1 MYTVLCKDL
10 AIKKSACDS
19 LEFPKRVL
27 IDLCYRMT
35 RRLLLLVHEKSGHWS
50 ERQKMITTLHLFPK
64 KKLTL
69 ECLDG
74 RRGQFSDISVKLNNR
89 DGLVR
94 MTSLLEHSFASPKEC
109 IFLLI
114 NWCGLND
121 DCNDLNK
128 LGQKSLNFEFQTKF
142 SLSKIGLI
150 IPFYLFFL
158 FRILDIS
165 RATCISNFWNVCFL
179 NLGQHNST
187 KLKSNKKF

>member
-89 DGLVR
+89 DGLVS
-94 MTSLLEHSFASPKEC
+94 MTSLLEHSTSQSFVIARPKEC
-109 IFLLI
+109 RFLLK
-114 NWCGLND
+114 NWCGLNSILMITAVTWVSWFK
-121 DCNDLNK
+121 NHQNLVFK
-128 LGQKSLNFEFQTKF
+128 LNFLFQK
-142 SLSKIGLI
+142 
-150 IPFYLFFL
+150 P
-158 FRILDIS
+158 
-165 RATCISNFWNVCFL
+165 V
-179 NLGQHNST
+179 
-187 KLKSNKKF
+187 

>member
-64 KKLTL
+64 KKLAL

-74 RRGQFSDISVKLNNR
+74 RREQFSDISVKLNNR
-89 DGLVR
+89 DGLVS
-94 MTSLLEHSFASPKEC
+94 MSSLLEHSIARPKEC
-109 IFLLI
+109 RFAR
-114 NWCGLND
+114 
-121 DCNDLNK
+121 K
-128 LGQKSLNFEFQTKF
+128 LMWVK
-142 SLSKIGLI
+142 
-150 IPFYLFFL
+150 
-158 FRILDIS
+158 
-165 RATCISNFWNVCFL
+165 
-179 NLGQHNST
+179 
-187 KLKSNKKF
+187 

>member
-1 MYTVLCKDL
+1 MGSERQSLKEMYTVLCKDL

-74 RRGQFSDISVKLNNR
+74 RWGQFSDISVKLNNR
-89 DGLVR
+89 DGLVS
-94 MTSLLEHSFASPKEC
+94 MTSFLEYIIARPKEC
-109 IFLLI
+109 MFLLI
-114 NWCGLND
+114 N
-121 DCNDLNK
+121 
-128 LGQKSLNFEFQTKF
+128 
-142 SLSKIGLI
+142 
-150 IPFYLFFL
+150 
-158 FRILDIS
+158 
-165 RATCISNFWNVCFL
+165 
-179 NLGQHNST
+179 
-187 KLKSNKKF
+187 

>member
-1 MYTVLCKDL
+1 MSTVLCKDL

-50 ERQKMITTLHLFPK
+50 ERLKMITTLHLFPK

-89 DGLVR
+89 NGLLR
-94 MTSLLEHSFASPKEC
+94 MTLLLEHSFASPKEC
-109 IFLLI
+109 IFFLL

-128 LGQKSLNFEFQTKF
+128 LGQKSPKFDFQTQF
-142 SLSKIGLI
+142 SLSNICLI
-150 IPFYLFFL
+150 IPIYLFSVQN
-158 FRILDIS
+158 FRY
-165 RATCISNFWNVCFL
+165 
-179 NLGQHNST
+179 
-187 KLKSNKKF
+187 

>member
-89 DGLVR
+89 DGLPSQYDLTFGAQYFTKLWYCKTKR
-94 MTSLLEHSFASPKEC
+94 MQIFAKKLMWVKQHFDDNCGDLSKLVQKSPK
-109 IFLLI
+109 F
-114 NWCGLND
+114 G
-121 DCNDLNK
+121 
-128 LGQKSLNFEFQTKF
+128 FQTQF
-142 SLSKIGLI
+142 SFSKTCLI
-150 IPFYLFFL
+150 IPIHFFL

-165 RATCISNFWNVCFL
+165 RATCITNF
-179 NLGQHNST
+179 
-187 KLKSNKKF
+187 

>member
-74 RRGQFSDISVKLNNR
+74 RRGQFSDISVKLNKR
-89 DGLVR
+89 DAV
-94 MTSLLEHSFASPKEC
+94 EV
-109 IFLLI
+109 
-114 NWCGLND
+114 
-121 DCNDLNK
+121 
-128 LGQKSLNFEFQTKF
+128 TK
-142 SLSKIGLI
+142 
-150 IPFYLFFL
+150 
-158 FRILDIS
+158 
-165 RATCISNFWNVCFL
+165 WE
-179 NLGQHNST
+179 
-187 KLKSNKKF
+187 

>member
-1 MYTVLCKDL
+1 MYTVLCKSL

-50 ERQKMITTLHLFPK
+50 ERLKMITTLHLFPK

-74 RRGQFSDISVKLNNR
+74 RWGQFSDISVKLNNR
-89 DGLVR
+89 DGLVS
-94 MTSLLEHSFASPKEC
+94 MTSLFEHSIASPKEC
-109 IFLLI
+109 IFFLL

-128 LGQKSLNFEFQTKF
+128 LSKKHQNLIFTLNFLYQKS
-142 SLSKIGLI
+142 
-150 IPFYLFFL
+150 
-158 FRILDIS
+158 
-165 RATCISNFWNVCFL
+165 V
-179 NLGQHNST
+179 
-187 KLKSNKKF
+187 